1 MPERVL
7 SYAKTLA
14 EEIADEGDLLVDATC
29 GNGHDTKFLAEL
41 TGKSG
46 NVLSFDIQKEAIDK
60 AEELCKDM
68 HNIEFIHD
76 SHAHI
81 DRYLHKHSK
90 IKAAMFNLGYLPKG
104 DKSITTEPATTIEC
118 IGKLFN
124 HMVQGGRI
132 IIVVYHGHSA
142 GKIEKEALTEFLSGW
157 SQKSAQIL
165 EYRFINQMSSAPFT
179 LCIEKIID

>member
-1 MPERVL
+1 MMERVL
-7 SYAKTLA
+7 SYAKSLA
-14 EEIADEGDLLVDATC
+14 KEIVDKGDLVVDATC

-41 TGKSG
+41 TGESG
-46 NVLSFDIQKEAIDK
+46 NVLSFDIQKAAIDK
-60 AEELCKDM
+60 AGGLCKDM
-68 HNIEFIHD
+68 NNIEFIQD

-81 DRYLHKHSK
+81 DEYLYKDSK

-104 DKSITTEPATTIEC
+104 DKSITTEPAETIEC
-118 IGKLFN
+118 ISKLFD

-132 IIVVYHGHSA
+132 IIVVYHGHPA
-142 GKIEKEALTEFLSGW
+142 GKIEKEELNKFLSGW

-179 LCIEKIID
+179 LCIEKMIE